1 MNGRLIAMPTAFKPT
16 HLFVLEC
23 GHRFWPVWPDAPD
36 QILEGSITCGWCHRT
51 SPLEMWWKIP

>member
-23 GHRFWPVWPDAPD
+23 GHRLLAGVA
-36 QILEGSITCGWCHRT
+36 
-51 SPLEMWWKIP
+51 